1 MSYLSDLI
9 DNPSPRCACILVL
22 DTSGSMSG
30 DPINQLNSGVHEFIS
45 SVQKDDLAKY
55 SVELA
60 ILTAGMSIEE
70 VMPFTIAK
78 NIDYNSHFE
87 ANSLT
92 PLGGAVEQAL
102 RMLEERKEEYR
113 QTGTPYYQP
122 WLVLISDGAPT
133 DHWQYV
139 AQKAKDLCN
148 NKKLVSLAVGVNNA
162 DMSIL
167 SEFSNRPAL
176 KLQGLNFKDFFE
188 WLSASMSRVSG
199 SGSTAATVNL
209 PPVNSWASI

>member
-1 MSYLSDLI
+1 MSDFSLI
-9 DNPSPRCACILVL
+9 DNPSARCACVLVL

-60 ILTAGMSIEE
+60 VLTAGMTIDE
-70 VMPFTIAK
+70 VLPFTTAK
-78 NIDYNSHFE
+78 DIDYNSHLE
-87 ANSLT
+87 ASGMT

-102 RMLEERKEEYR
+102 RMLEERKEEYK
-113 QTGTPYYQP
+113 QVGIPYYQP
-122 WLVLISDGAPT
+122 WLVIISDGAPT
-133 DHWQYV
+133 DNWAHI
-139 AQKAKDLCN
+139 AQKTKDLCN
-148 NKKLVSLAVGVNNA
+148 ERKLVSLAVGVNNA

-209 PPVNSWASI
+209 PSVSSWASI

>member
-1 MSYLSDLI
+1 MSDFSLI
-9 DNPSPRCACILVL
+9 DNPSARCACVLVL

-60 ILTAGMSIEE
+60 VLTAGMTIDE
-70 VMPFTIAK
+70 VLPFTTAK
-78 NIDYNSHFE
+78 DIDYNSHLE
-87 ANSLT
+87 ASGMT

-102 RMLEERKEEYR
+102 RMLEERKEEYK
-113 QTGTPYYQP
+113 QVGIPYYQP
-122 WLVLISDGAPT
+122 WLVIISDGAPT
-133 DHWQYV
+133 DNWVHI

-148 NKKLVSLAVGVNNA
+148 ERKLVSLAVGVNNA

-209 PPVNSWASI
+209 PSVSSWASI

>member
-1 MSYLSDLI
+1 MSDFSLI
-9 DNPSPRCACILVL
+9 DNPSARCACVLVL

-60 ILTAGMSIEE
+60 LLTAGMTIDE
-70 VMPFTIAK
+70 VLPFTTAK
-78 NIDYNSHFE
+78 DIDYNSHLE
-87 ANSLT
+87 ASGMT

-102 RMLEERKEEYR
+102 RMLEERKEEYK
-113 QTGTPYYQP
+113 QVGIPYYQP
-122 WLVLISDGAPT
+122 WLVIISDGAPT
-133 DHWQYV
+133 DNWAHI

-148 NKKLVSLAVGVNNA
+148 ERKLVSLAVGVNNA

-209 PPVNSWASI
+209 PSVSSWASI

>member
-1 MSYLSDLI
+1 MSDFSLI
-9 DNPSPRCACILVL
+9 DNPSARCACVLVL

-60 ILTAGMSIEE
+60 VLTAGMTIDE
-70 VMPFTIAK
+70 VLPFTTAK
-78 NIDYNSHFE
+78 DIDYNSHLE
-87 ANSLT
+87 ASGMT

-102 RMLEERKEEYR
+102 RMLEERKEEYK
-113 QTGTPYYQP
+113 QVGIPYYQP
-122 WLVLISDGAPT
+122 WLVIISDGAPT
-133 DHWQYV
+133 DNWAHI

-148 NKKLVSLAVGVNNA
+148 ERKLVSLAVGVNNA

-199 SGSTAATVNL
+199 SGSTATTVNL
-209 PPVNSWASI
+209 PSVSSWASI

>member
-1 MSYLSDLI
+1 
-9 DNPSPRCACILVL
+9 
-22 DTSGSMSG
+22 
-30 DPINQLNSGVHEFIS
+30 
-45 SVQKDDLAKY
+45 
-55 SVELA
+55 
-60 ILTAGMSIEE
+60 
-70 VMPFTIAK
+70 
-78 NIDYNSHFE
+78 
-87 ANSLT
+87 
-92 PLGGAVEQAL
+92 
-102 RMLEERKEEYR
+102 MLEERKEEYR

-188 WLSASMSRVSG
+188 WLSASMNRVSG

>member
-1 MSYLSDLI
+1 MSDFSLI
-9 DNPSPRCACILVL
+9 DNPSARCACVLVL
-22 DTSGSMSG
+22 DTSGSMLG
-30 DPINQLNSGVHEFIS
+30 APIEQLNSGVHEFIS

-60 ILTAGMSIEE
+60 VLTAGMTIDE
-70 VMPFTIAK
+70 VLPFTTAK
-78 NIDYNSHFE
+78 DIDYNSHLE
-87 ANSLT
+87 ASGMT

-102 RMLEERKEEYR
+102 RMLDERKEEYK
-113 QTGTPYYQP
+113 QVGIPYYQP
-122 WLVLISDGAPT
+122 WLVIISDGAPT
-133 DHWQYV
+133 DSWQHI
-139 AQKAKDLCN
+139 AQKTKDLCN
-148 NKKLVSLAVGVNNA
+148 ERKLVSLAVGVNNA

-209 PPVNSWASI
+209 PPVSSWASI

>member
-1 MSYLSDLI
+1 MSDFSLI
-9 DNPSPRCACILVL
+9 DNPSARCACVLVL

-60 ILTAGMSIEE
+60 VLTAGMTIDE
-70 VMPFTIAK
+70 VLPFTPATD
-78 NIDYNSHFE
+78 IDYNSHLE
-87 ANSLT
+87 ASGMT

-102 RMLEERKEEYR
+102 RMLEERKEEYK
-113 QTGTPYYQP
+113 QVGIPYYQP
-122 WLVLISDGAPT
+122 WLVIISDGAPT
-133 DHWQYV
+133 DNWAHI

-148 NKKLVSLAVGVNNA
+148 ERKLVSLAVGVNNA

-209 PPVNSWASI
+209 PSVSSWASI

>member
-1 MSYLSDLI
+1 MSDFSLI
-9 DNPSPRCACILVL
+9 DNPSARCACVLVL

-60 ILTAGMSIEE
+60 VLTAGMTIDE
-70 VMPFTIAK
+70 VLPFTTA
-78 NIDYNSHFE
+78 NDIDYNSHLE
-87 ANSLT
+87 ASGMT

-102 RMLEERKEEYR
+102 RMLEERKEEYK
-113 QTGTPYYQP
+113 QVGIPYYQP
-122 WLVLISDGAPT
+122 WLVIISDGAPT
-133 DHWQYV
+133 DNWAHI

-148 NKKLVSLAVGVNNA
+148 ERKLVSLAVGVNNA

-209 PPVNSWASI
+209 PSVSSWASI

>member
-1 MSYLSDLI
+1 MSDFSLI
-9 DNPSPRCACILVL
+9 DNPSARCACVLVL

-60 ILTAGMSIEE
+60 VLTAGMTIDE
-70 VMPFTIAK
+70 VLPFTTAK
-78 NIDYNSHFE
+78 DIDYNSHLE
-87 ANSLT
+87 ASGMT
-92 PLGGAVEQAL
+92 PLGGAIEQAL
-102 RMLEERKEEYR
+102 RMLEERKEEYK
-113 QTGTPYYQP
+113 QVGIPYYQP
-122 WLVLISDGAPT
+122 WLVIISDGAPT
-133 DHWQYV
+133 DNWAHI

-148 NKKLVSLAVGVNNA
+148 ERKLVSLAVGVNNA

-209 PPVNSWASI
+209 PSVSSWASI

>member
-1 MSYLSDLI
+1 MSDFSLI
-9 DNPSPRCACILVL
+9 DNPSARCACVLVL

-60 ILTAGMSIEE
+60 VLTAGMTIDE
-70 VMPFTIAK
+70 VLPFTTAK
-78 NIDYNSHFE
+78 DIDYNSHLE
-87 ANSLT
+87 ASGMT

-102 RMLEERKEEYR
+102 RMLEERKEEYK
-113 QTGTPYYQP
+113 QVGIPYYQP
-122 WLVLISDGAPT
+122 WLVIISDGAPT
-133 DHWQYV
+133 DNWAHI

-148 NKKLVSLAVGVNNA
+148 ERKLVSLAVGVNNA

-209 PPVNSWASI
+209 PSVSSWASI

>member
-1 MSYLSDLI
+1 MSDLSDLI

-87 ANSLT
+87 ANGLT

-133 DHWQYV
+133 DHW
-139 AQKAKDLCN
+139 N
-148 NKKLVSLAVGVNNA
+148 NKKLFSLAVGVNNA

-209 PPVNSWASI
+209 PPVNS